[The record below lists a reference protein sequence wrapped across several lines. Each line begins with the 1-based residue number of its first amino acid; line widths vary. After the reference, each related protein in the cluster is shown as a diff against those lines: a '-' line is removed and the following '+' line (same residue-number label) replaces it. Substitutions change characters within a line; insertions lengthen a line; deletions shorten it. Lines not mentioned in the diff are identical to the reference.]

1 MRISDWSSDVCSSD
15 LFGGHLEHTFGN
27 DGARQGGSGSPAA
40 KAAEGEQNHDRTCQ
54 RYAAQVDREF
64 GVGLRLPWLAP
75 RDELH
80 GPVTP
85 HWRRPPKRSEERRVG
100 KECVSTCRSRW
111 SP

>member
-15 LFGGHLEHTFGN
+15 L
-27 DGARQGGSGSPAA
+27 GARQGGSGSPAA

-85 HWRRPPKRSEERRVG
+85 HWRRPPTTRLGERFSKSPARVG
-100 KECVSTCRSRW
+100 QMHGYGRSPAAG
-111 SP
+111 S